1 MHFSKTLLDFEG
13 SFICVQKASLT
24 QKWKQYPASSTYLPS
39 QRRQGELP
47 KLLTTKSI
55 TFAEIRN
62 CWRQLQISVCYMLC
76 CSLAVRQKKKKR
88 WFVTPSTFAGAKEMV
103 RRMFYQKESNL
114 AQPRSQ
120 GTQVSFLALP
130 LTSYVA
136 LGKLCNLESLLTP
149 KNKDD
154 YRN

>member
-1 MHFSKTLLDFEG
+1 
-13 SFICVQKASLT
+13 
-24 QKWKQYPASSTYLPS
+24 
-39 QRRQGELP
+39 
-47 KLLTTKSI
+47 
-55 TFAEIRN
+55 
-62 CWRQLQISVCYMLC
+62 
-76 CSLAVRQKKKKR
+76 
-88 WFVTPSTFAGAKEMV
+88 MV

-114 AQPRSQ
+114 AQPSSQ

-149 KNKDD
+149 QKNKDD